1 MIQSNQ
7 RNIPDVETP
16 ECSTSHDRQHKAY
29 RLPLPRQRWLDASKS
44 SQPTELT
51 TKCAG
56 VYHSHAEGDKA
67 FEPINFEDLTSVLE
81 SGCVDNNVSA
91 YSGRR
96 NSQFRRLR
104 IDSRASTA
112 WQVMRSPSFAQ
123 RDETVTEGAPSIA
136 GSTEEQPSGCTSPMP
151 PVSPVH
157 QTAGSSR
164 RGSAD
169 IEHRR
174 RGSVEIEQRRRGS
187 VEIGQRRRG
196 SADVEQRR
204 RLPNALTATTVLKWR
219 QHKQITNSPA
229 TDFAK
234 DKMHFELLERLAEKI
249 AISIPMP
256 LMIEICNE
264 AYPIVAETLNAY
276 EKALGKSNPMVKD
289 AAARF
294 KELHAQH
301 SSYADI

>member
-7 RNIPDVETP
+7 RYIPDVETP
-16 ECSTSHDRQHKAY
+16 QCSTSHDRQHKAH
-29 RLPLPRQRWLDASKS
+29 RLMPPRQRWLDASKS

-67 FEPINFEDLTSVLE
+67 FEPINIEDLTSVLE

-96 NSQFRRLR
+96 NSQFRRLS

-112 WQVMRSPSFAQ
+112 WQVMHSPSFAQ
-123 RDETVTEGAPSIA
+123 RDETVTEEAPSIA
-136 GSTEEQPSGCTSPMP
+136 GSTEEQPPGSTSPMP

-157 QTAGSSR
+157 QTA
-164 RGSAD
+164 GSAD

-174 RGSVEIEQRRRGS
+174 RGSVEIEQTRRGS
-187 VEIGQRRRG
+187 VEIEHKRRG
-196 SADVEQRR
+196 SAEVEQRR
-204 RLPNALTATTVLKWR
+204 RLPNDLTATTILKWR

-229 TDFAK
+229 ADFAK
-234 DKMHFELLERLAEKI
+234 DKTHFELLERLAEKI

-264 AYPIVAETLNAY
+264 ACPIVAETLNAY

-301 SSYADI
+301 RSYADI